1 MVFGGKLLSFFSTRK
16 TSKTIKYNDL
26 NGIPTVLY
34 SVAKQT
40 CTAISSDFELE
51 VTGEKNL
58 FLALEGINVNGKHVA
73 ILGDVSK
80 IAPLSKS
87 RVKNI
92 SINGK
97 EIQLSL
103 IKPNLRSND
112 KVDQA
117 EIAFCTS
124 DSVGGDSKLIRLVFK
139 MITFIFPN
147 G

>member
-1 MVFGGKLLSFFSTRK
+1 M
-16 TSKTIKYNDL
+16 KYNDL
-26 NGIPTVLY
+26 NGTPTVLY

-51 VTGEKNL
+51 VTAETNL
-58 FLALEGINVNGKHVA
+58 FLAVEGINVNGKHVA

-80 IAPLSKS
+80 ITPLSKF

-92 SINGK
+92 FIVGK

-103 IKPNLRSND
+103 IQPNLRSND

-117 EIAFCTS
+117 EIAFCIS
-124 DSVGGDSKLIRLVFK
+124 ESAGGNSKLIRLVFK
-139 MITFIFPN
+139 ITDLIFLY
-147 G
+147 GFKYRVKIFDKVFKLQ